1 MLMLVAGLC
10 LGVQP
15 VLESFVAPGFAERVS
30 GVWYAAGQLTS
41 PMPLGGLGT
50 GFIELNGDGTLGAM
64 SVENDWLKPKPV
76 SEYSGFVIE
85 ACGRRVE
92 LLPGKATGADVR
104 FWGHFP
110 CADLDFGNTFGDVQV
125 RLRAFAPLVAHD
137 YGVSGLPA
145 ALFKFSVANR
155 GPEALT
161 VRVAAQWQAPEPPDA
176 GAVQVGGGVWRDA
189 RGSYALGSRGEGWT
203 TEDGV
208 EAQNRLVC
216 AATRR
221 LAPGETA
228 EVWFGIGWHFPE
240 WMSSDGELLRHR
252 YAREFQDA
260 GGVLQRALEEAARI
274 EEGIIDWQSRV
285 YGAKLPPLLQ
295 DAVINGL
302 YVLARNSWWL
312 ADGRFFLSE
321 SFTGCPITETLV
333 CRFNGSF
340 PLALLWPACEK
351 AAMAEF
357 VRTQAESGQI
367 AFGFGTPLGSR
378 TPMMDLQ
385 RPIVSTEFVLLC
397 WRNFVLWKDEAYL
410 REVYPAMKRAMQYAL
425 TLDTDGDGLVNE
437 APGSDTGFPAN
448 QYYDI
453 WPWWGTSAYTGSICL
468 AALRAAEMA
477 AEKLGDDAYREEI
490 GGVRVRAQEAFER
503 LLWNG
508 SYYRL
513 YNDPAKARSSETS
526 LTNALCGQ
534 WFAYAAG
541 LGELVSRER
550 VLSVIDTVL
559 RLNDGATGYGAV
571 NGVRPDGMIDDSF
584 GGHSAVITIG
594 EVWNFCA
601 MAAFAGRKEEAI
613 RLFEESYGNV
623 VLRQCGPWNIPW
635 SYKADTGEV
644 SWGVHY
650 YSNPCVWTLYQALDE
665 AGYESLAR

>member
-1 MLMLVAGLC
+1 MLMLVASLC
-10 LGVQP
+10 LGAQP
-15 VLESFVAPGFAERVS
+15 MVETFSAPGFENAVS
-30 GVWYAAGQLTS
+30 GVWYEAGQLKS

-50 GFIELNGDGTLGAM
+50 GFIELNGNGTLGAM
-64 SVENDWLKPKPV
+64 SAENDWLKPKPV
-76 SEYSGFVIE
+76 SENSGFVIE
-85 ACGRRVE
+85 VGGKRVE
-92 LLPGKATGADVR
+92 LLPGKASGADVR

-110 CADLDFGNTFGDVQV
+110 CADLDFGNTFGEVRV
-125 RLRAFAPLVAHD
+125 RLRAFGPLVAHD
-137 YGVSGLPA
+137 YEVSGLPA
-145 ALFKFSVANR
+145 AFFKFSVVNS
-155 GPEALT
+155 GQEPLT
-161 VRVAAQWQAPEPPDA
+161 VRVAGHWQAPEPPDA
-176 GAVQVGGGVWRDA
+176 GAVQVDGRVWRDA
-189 RGSYALGSRGEGWT
+189 RGSYALGARGDGWK

-216 AATRR
+216 AATRP
-221 LAPGETA
+221 LEPGETG
-228 EVWFGIGWHFPE
+228 EVWFAIAWYLPE
-240 WMSSDGELLRHR
+240 WTLSDGELLRHR
-252 YAREFQDA
+252 YVRNFKDA
-260 GGVLQRALEEAARI
+260 GEVLQRALEQAPSI
-274 EEGIIDWQSRV
+274 EQGIIEWQSKI
-285 YGAKLPPLLQ
+285 YDAKIPPLLQ

-340 PLALLWPACEK
+340 PLALLWPECEK
-351 AAMAEF
+351 ASMAEF
-357 VRTQAESGQI
+357 IRTQAESGQI

-385 RPIVSTEFVLLC
+385 RPIVSTEFVLMC

-437 APGSDTGFPAN
+437 APGSDKGFPAN

-453 WPWWGTSAYTGSICL
+453 WPWWGTSAYTGSISL

-490 GGVRVRAQEAFER
+490 GAVRVRAHEAFER

-513 YNDPAKARSSETS
+513 YNDPAKERSSETL

-541 LGELVSRER
+541 LGELVPKEH

-559 RLNDGATGYGAV
+559 RLNGAATAYGAV

-584 GGHSAVITIG
+584 AGHSAVITIG

-601 MAAFAGRKEEAI
+601 MAAFAGKKEEAI

-623 VLRQCGPWNIPW
+623 ALRQCAPWNIPW
-635 SYKADTGEV
+635 SYKPETGEI

-650 YSNPCVWTLYQALDE
+650 YSNPCVWTLFQALDA